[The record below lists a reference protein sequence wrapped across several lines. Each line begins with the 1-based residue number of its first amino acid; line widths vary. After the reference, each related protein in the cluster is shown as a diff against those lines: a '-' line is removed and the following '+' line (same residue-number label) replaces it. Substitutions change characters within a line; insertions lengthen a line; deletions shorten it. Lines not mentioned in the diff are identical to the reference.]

1 MQIGQP
7 AVSSAEVS
15 GTGNVGWVTAISP
28 SRHDLEV
35 APGDS
40 DSRVAALVALHKL
53 QLTETHA
60 DVLAHEVQRDVS
72 MRASGEVWI
81 GNRLGKLLVDRQLDL
96 PPRLQFIRAT
106 SAAERAHRS

>member
-15 GTGNVGWVTAISP
+15 GTGNVGWVTGISI

-35 APGDS
+35 ASGDP

-60 DVLAHEVQRDVS
+60 DVLAHEVQCDVS
-72 MRASGEVWI
+72 MMRASGEVWI
-81 GNRLGKLLVDRQLDL
+81 GDRLGKLLVDRQLDL
-96 PPRLQFIRAT
+96 PPRLQLIRAT
-106 SAAERAHRS
+106 

>member
-7 AVSSAEVS
+7 AASSAEVS
-15 GTGNVGWVTAISP
+15 GTGSVGLVTGISI

-35 APGDS
+35 APGDP

-60 DVLAHEVQRDVS
+60 DVLAHEVQCDIS
-72 MRASGEVWI
+72 MRASGEVGI
-81 GNRLGKLLVDRQLDL
+81 GDRLGKLLVDRQLDL
-96 PPRLQFIRAT
+96 PPRLQFIG
-106 SAAERAHRS
+106 AASVAE